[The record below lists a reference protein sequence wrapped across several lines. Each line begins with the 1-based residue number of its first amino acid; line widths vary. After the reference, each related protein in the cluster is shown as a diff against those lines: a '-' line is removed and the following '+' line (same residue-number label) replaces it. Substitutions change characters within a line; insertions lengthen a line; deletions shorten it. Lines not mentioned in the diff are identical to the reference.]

1 MRLARLAA
9 LAAALASVLSAAHA
23 FYVPGVAPSDFGWGD
38 PIEIRAIK
46 MTSTHTQ
53 LPYEYYSIPFC
64 PPKSGEVE
72 YKSQNLGEIL
82 RGDRITNT
90 AYDVRMG
97 TEFPCRLLC
106 GSKDKPS
113 VSWDA
118 KESADVYEKI
128 KEEYF
133 VHLITD
139 NLPVAT
145 QFRMPENPD
154 EMQYEPGFRLG
165 LIKDGRVAINNHLKL
180 ILSYH
185 KHNDGVKESWRVVGF
200 RAETSSLD
208 SDALEIDGNS
218 CSIKQGSLQPQFV
231 NNDAPNNIYF
241 SYSVQWEESD
251 VRWASRWDSYLA
263 MSDVQIHWFSIIN
276 SVVVVFFLSGI
287 IT

>member
-1 MRLARLAA
+1 MRFAA
-9 LAAALASVLSAAHA
+9 LAAALAVVFASADA
-23 FYVPGVAPSDFGWGD
+23 FYVPGVAPTDFEWGD
-38 PIEIRAIK
+38 PVEIRAIK
-46 MTSTHTQ
+46 ITSTHTQ

-64 PPKSGEVE
+64 PPKSGQVQ

-90 AYDVRMG
+90 AYDVHMG
-97 TEFPCRLLC
+97 TEFQCKLLC

-113 VSWDA
+113 VTWDA
-118 KESADVYEKI
+118 SESADVNQKI
-128 KEEYF
+128 REEYF

-145 QFRMPENPD
+145 QFRMPESPD
-154 EMQYEPGFRLG
+154 EMLYEPGFRLG
-165 LIKDGRVAINNHLKL
+165 LTKDGSIAINNHLKL

-185 KHNDGVKESWRVVGF
+185 KYNDGVKESYRVVGF
-200 RAETSSLD
+200 RAETASLD
-208 SDALEIDGNS
+208 SDSLEIEGNS
-218 CSIKQGSLQPQFV
+218 CSIKQGGVGSPPQSV
-231 NNDAPNNIYF
+231 NVDAPTNLYF
-241 SYSVQWEESD
+241 SYSVKWEQSD